1 MKMIYTREN
10 RFFVANARNILEANN
25 FDIVVKNE
33 FVSSAI
39 GEVSPFD
46 SWVELW
52 LRNDSD
58 YDRACDVINN
68 ALSKEGDAEWV
79 CAACHETND
88 ASFELCWNCQ
98 TDAVATPR
106 GTA

>member
-1 MKMIYTREN
+1 MKLIYTHEN
-10 RFFVANARNILEANN
+10 RFFVANAKNILEAHD

-58 YDRACDVINN
+58 YEKACDIIGS
-68 ALSKEGDAEWV
+68 ALSKDGDLEWL
-79 CAACHETND
+79 CGSCSEKND

-98 TDAVATPR
+98 SDAVDAR
-106 GTA
+106 LGTV

>member
-1 MKMIYTREN
+1 MKMIYTHEN
-10 RFFVANARNILEANN
+10 RFFVANAKNILEAND

-46 SWVELW
+46 SWMELW
-52 LRNDSD
+52 LHNDSE

-68 ALSKEGDAEWV
+68 ALSKEDDAEWV
-79 CAACHETND
+79 CSACHEKND

-98 TDAVATPR
+98 SDAIATTT
-106 GTA
+106 GTV